1 MSISKNEQYLGNPNL
16 KKAFT
21 KQRFTKKQVQEVV
34 KCMDDPKYFIETYL
48 KIVTL
53 DKGLVPFTM
62 YDFQRKMVDTFHHNR
77 FSINKLPRQ
86 SGKSTI
92 ICAYLL
98 HYCVFNDNVNVAIL
112 ANKSATARDLLGR
125 LQLAYE
131 HLPKW
136 MQQGILNWNKGSLE
150 LENGSKIVAASTSS
164 SAVRGSTFNI
174 IFLDEFA
181 YVPHNIAEEFF
192 SSVYPTIS
200 SGETSKVIIVSTP
213 HGMNMFYKLWVD
225 AVNKRND
232 YIPTEVHWSEVP
244 GRDEAWKEQ
253 TIRNTSESQ
262 FQTEFECQ
270 FLGSVDTLIPASKIK
285 TMAVVE
291 PKRSNNI
298 DVYEMPIKGHIYTMC
313 VDVSRGIS
321 SDYSALVVCDVTKVP
336 YKIVAKYRDNN
347 IKPIVY
353 PNIIQK
359 IGNAYNRAFCLIEI
373 NDLGQQVA
381 DSLMYELEYDN
392 MMMVTQR
399 GRSGQMLGGGFSG
412 RGNQLGLRMTKAAKK
427 IGCSNLKSLVEGDKL
442 IVQDFDIIA
451 ELSTFISKGKSFEAE
466 AGATDDLVMCLV
478 IFSWMAN
485 QRYFKELTDV
495 DVRGQM
501 FTDQQNAIEQD
512 MAPFGFIDDGLND
525 PDGKNNSFFDDA
537 GELWQPV
544 EIRKGEHY

>member
-1 MSISKNEQYLGNPNL
+1 MKQDQYLGNPNL
-16 KKAFT
+16 KKAHT
-21 KQRFTKKQVQEVV
+21 KSRFTPKQVDEVM
-34 KCMDDPKYFIETYL
+34 KCLDDPKYFIETYL

-62 YDFQRKMVDTFHHNR
+62 YDFQRKMVDTFHNNR

-112 ANKSATARDLLGR
+112 ANKSSTARDLLGR

-136 MQQGILNWNKGSLE
+136 MQQGVLNWNKGSLE

-192 SSVYPTIS
+192 NSVYPTIS

-213 HGMNMFYKLWVD
+213 HGMNMFYKLWMD
-225 AVNKRND
+225 AVNKKND
-232 YIPTEVHWSEVP
+232 YIPMEVHWSEVP
-244 GRDEAWKEQ
+244 GRDEAWKVQ

-262 FQTEFECQ
+262 FQTEFECE
-270 FLGSVDTLIPASKIK
+270 FLGSIDTLINVSKLK
-285 TMAVVE
+285 NLAVVD
-291 PKRSNNI
+291 PQKSPGGL
-298 DVYEMPIKGHIYTMC
+298 DVYEMPIKNHTYVMT
-313 VDVSRGIS
+313 VDVARGIQN
-321 SDYSALVVCDVTKVP
+321 DYSAVVVIDATKAP
-336 YKIVAKYRDNN
+336 YKIVAKYRNNN
-347 IKPIVY
+347 IKPIVF
-353 PNIIQK
+353 PNILKK
-359 IGNAYNRAFCLIEI
+359 IGNHYNKAYCLIEI

-381 DSLMYELEYDN
+381 DAMQFELEYDN

-399 GRSGQMLGGGFSG
+399 GRSGQVLGGGFSG
-412 RGNQLGLRMTKAAKK
+412 RGNQLGLRMTKGTKK
-427 IGCSNLKSLVEGDKL
+427 IGTSNLKSLVESDKL
-442 IVQDFDIIA
+442 IIQDFDIIS
-451 ELSTFISKGKSFEAE
+451 ELSTFIARGKSFEAE
-466 AGATDDLVMCLV
+466 QGANDDLVMCLV
-478 IFSWMAN
+478 AFSWMAN
-485 QRYFKELTDV
+485 QRYFKELTNV

-501 FTDQQNAIEQD
+501 FTDQQNAIEAD
-512 MAPFGFIDDGLND
+512 MAPFGFIDNGLDD
-525 PDGKNNSFFDDA
+525 PEGRDNSFFDDA
-537 GELWQPV
+537 GVRWTPV
-544 EIRKGEHY
+544 EYHKGEN